1 MSPSLPTTRERKSRA
16 QSRQK
21 FSGARAFYL
30 IVLVISIFTAFS
42 WITSRTSPEFAVG
55 PNGQLYPRAEVG
67 LGNDTAQA
75 NREGLARR
83 DEAVRT
89 LLEIPIVAG
98 YLGAD

>member
-1 MSPSLPTTRERKSRA
+1 MSPSLPTTREKISRA

-42 WITSRTSPEFAVG
+42 LIKNRTRSQFAVG
-55 PNGQLYPRAEVG
+55 PNGQLYPRAVVG
-67 LGNDTAQA
+67 LGDDTAKA
-75 NREGLARR
+75 NRGGLARR

-89 LLEIPIVAG
+89 LFEPS
-98 YLGAD
+98 

>member
-1 MSPSLPTTRERKSRA
+1 MSPSLPPTREKTSRA

-42 WITSRTSPEFAVG
+42 FITSRSSPQFAAG
-55 PNGQLYPRAEVG
+55 SNGKLLPRAEVSLRDG
-67 LGNDTAQA
+67 AAQA
-75 NREGLARR
+75 NRGGLARR

-89 LLEIPIVAG
+89 LPESILLLAI
-98 YLGAD
+98 